1 MRIYIFLLI
10 FILTSCASRKIQFVR
25 TKGQPQEVLVAS
37 VETKKSNTN
46 LDFSIA
52 PEIQSQDGVELE
64 NQLDITRE
72 NSNYKSNY
80 YPKPPVVQDSIK
92 NNDFRVQAALEAE
105 KDAKNSVATGAG
117 ALGLFVV
124 SFLGI
129 TWVLGVV
136 FFVISALKYS
146 RAKNARYITP
156 EGIDKVKTAKI
167 LLILNTI
174 LMVVS
179 TALLILLIL
188 LLLFF

>member
-1 MRIYIFLLI
+1 MMRRFSIKSFAG
-10 FILTSCASRKIQFVR
+10 TAR
-25 TKGQPQEVLVAS
+25 TLVA
-37 VETKKSNTN
+37 VGT
-46 LDFSIA
+46 L
-52 PEIQSQDGVELE
+52 
-64 NQLDITRE
+64 
-72 NSNYKSNY
+72 
-80 YPKPPVVQDSIK
+80 
-92 NNDFRVQAALEAE
+92 
-105 KDAKNSVATGAG
+105 KDASMLVTTRAAGPRRTSVFSFASVAGAGPAAGAGVVGAGCGTDGVATGAG